1 MGVSDSLFSCKAEMI
16 ENESENES
24 ENERK
29 KRIGRRWR

>member
-16 ENESENES
+16 ENESENE
-24 ENERK
+24 RK